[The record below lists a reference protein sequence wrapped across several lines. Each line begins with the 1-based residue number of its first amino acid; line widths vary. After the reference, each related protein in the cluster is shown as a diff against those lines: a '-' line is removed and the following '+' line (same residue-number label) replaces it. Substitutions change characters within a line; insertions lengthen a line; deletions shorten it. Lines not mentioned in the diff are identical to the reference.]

1 MRMHV
6 LQEKKTMAGDKGMGS
21 EMGGE
26 GMGSED
32 KRADMPA
39 QG

>member
-1 MRMHV
+1 MHAPPA
-6 LQEKKTMAGDKGMGS
+6 LQEKKTM
-21 EMGGE
+21 GGQ

-32 KRADMPA
+32 KRAEMPA